1 MKKLFLLISAAA
13 LLATSCQDI
22 LDAIDDAGNGGA
34 NAGALKG
41 TFSVNKEGG
50 TVCFSQGN
58 LQYQISSKT
67 WRFADHQWDYVG
79 HTYRIETGNDVFE
92 DIHMGTVDGSTNE
105 GIVKN
110 GYSGWIDLFGWGT
123 SGNGDRKP
131 NMSVLNSLEYLTGG
145 KDIAGTDNDWGAY
158 NAISNGGKKAGLWRT
173 LTKDEWAYIIGKR
186 KTSSGLLFAPG
197 TVSGVH
203 GLILLPDDW
212 STSTFDIKGANEV
225 YDVSWT
231 TNNISASDWTGKL
244 EPAGAVFLPCA
255 GNRGNINYPDE
266 EEVGG
271 GTGPEGYLPFVGNY
285 WSSSVGGY
293 DPDEDYV
300 NSAYILYFEYAGNR
314 GTVRADYGQPLCMG
328 NSVRLVADK

>member
-145 KDIAGTDNDWGAY
+145 KDIAGTDNDWGA
-158 NAISNGGKKAGLWRT
+158 
-173 LTKDEWAYIIGKR
+173 
-186 KTSSGLLFAPG
+186 SGI
-197 TVSGVH
+197 
-203 GLILLPDDW
+203 LI
-212 STSTFDIKGANEV
+212 
-225 YDVSWT
+225 
-231 TNNISASDWTGKL
+231 
-244 EPAGAVFLPCA
+244 
-255 GNRGNINYPDE
+255 R
-266 EEVGG
+266 
-271 GTGPEGYLPFVGNY
+271 
-285 WSSSVGGY
+285 
-293 DPDEDYV
+293 
-300 NSAYILYFEYAGNR
+300 
-314 GTVRADYGQPLCMG
+314 
-328 NSVRLVADK
+328 